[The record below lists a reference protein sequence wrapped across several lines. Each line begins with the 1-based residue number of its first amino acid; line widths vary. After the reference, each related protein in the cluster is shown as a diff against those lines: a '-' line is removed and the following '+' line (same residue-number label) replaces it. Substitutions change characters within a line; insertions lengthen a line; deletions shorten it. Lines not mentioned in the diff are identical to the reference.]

1 MSDTKFERNAGIL
14 MPVSSLPS
22 PYGIG
27 TFGKDAYDFVT
38 FVKECNHK
46 YWQVLPLGPTTY
58 GDSPYQSYSAFAG
71 NPYFVDLDM
80 LIEAGFL
87 LKSEVISRDW
97 GDGIVPVNV
106 SEDDAVNGRFGTY
119 RDGNIGDE
127 RYVSYEKIY
136 NNRFDILRI
145 AYNRFK
151 AACAESK
158 KTLAKGLPLYKQFD
172 NFVKDN
178 ADWLEDYALFMAL
191 KSHFNNVSW
200 GEWETDIK
208 FRKPEA
214 MSRYEEQLSDDI
226 GYWKFIQ
233 FEFYLQWNALK
244 QYANSNGI
252 EIIGDIPI
260 YMGYDSVD
268 VWANQGEFQLDE
280 NLTPIK
286 VAGVPPDA
294 FSDAGQKWGNPL
306 YDYDKMEANGFSW
319 WRKRMAASAKLYDVI
334 RIDHFIGIV
343 KYYTIPAD
351 MPDARQGEYRQ
362 GPGQKLLDVINE
374 SIGDKKI
381 IAEDLG
387 VEVPEVAKI
396 LKENGYPG
404 MKVLEFA
411 FGGDRKNPHLP
422 YNYTQ
427 NLVCYGGTHDN
438 ETLLGFFEDRG
449 DWELGYAYDYLDT
462 RDKGRMV
469 DQVFRAAYSSVAV
482 LTVFA
487 VQDILK
493 LGNWARM
500 NLPSSMGNNWKW
512 RMQKGQLGQHEL
524 ECMRYLASVFESNIR
539 RGRELSIYFL
549 PLF

>member
-27 TFGKDAYDFVT
+27 TFGRDAYDFVT

-46 YWQVLPLGPTTY
+46 YWQVLPLGSTTY

-524 ECMRYLASVFESNIR
+524 ECMRYLASVFD
-539 RGRELSIYFL
+539 RERK
-549 PLF
+549 

>member
-119 RDGNIGDE
+119 RDRNIGDE

-524 ECMRYLASVFESNIR
+524 ECMRYLASVFD
-539 RGRELSIYFL
+539 RERK
-549 PLF
+549 

>member
-343 KYYTIPAD
+343 KYYTILAD

-524 ECMRYLASVFESNIR
+524 ECMRYLASVFD
-539 RGRELSIYFL
+539 RERK
-549 PLF
+549 

>member
-1 MSDTKFERNAGIL
+1 MVETKFKRNAGIL

-27 TFGKDAYDFVT
+27 TFGKDAYDFVA

-80 LIEAGFL
+80 LIEEGFL
-87 LKSEVISRDW
+87 LKSEVIARDW
-97 GDGIVPVNV
+97 GDGVVPVNV
-106 SEDDAVNGRFGTY
+106 SEDDAINGRFGTY
-119 RDGNIGDE
+119 RDGNIGDD
-127 RYVSYEKIY
+127 RYVSYEKVY

-151 AACAESK
+151 AAGIESK
-158 KTLAKGLPLYKQFD
+158 KTLAKGRPLYKQFD

-191 KSHFNNVSW
+191 KSYFNNVSW

-214 MSRYEEQLSDDI
+214 MRHYEEQLSDDI

-233 FEFYLQWNALK
+233 FEFYRQWTALK
-244 QYANSNGI
+244 KYANDNGI

-306 YDYDKMEANGFSW
+306 YDYEKMEANDFSW
-319 WRKRMAASAKLYDVI
+319 WRKRMKASARLYDVI

-362 GPGQKLLDVINE
+362 GPGQKLLDAINE

-396 LKENGYPG
+396 LKDNGYPG

-438 ETLLGFFEDRG
+438 ETLLGFFENRG

-462 RDKGRMV
+462 RDKKKMV

-524 ECMRYLASVFESNIR
+524 ECMRYLASVFD
-539 RGRELSIYFL
+539 RERK
-549 PLF
+549 

>member
-214 MSRYEEQLSDDI
+214 MSQYEEQLSDDI

-233 FEFYLQWNALK
+233 FEFYRQWNALK

-362 GPGQKLLDVINE
+362 GPGQKLLDAINE

-524 ECMRYLASVFESNIR
+524 ECMRYLASVFD
-539 RGRELSIYFL
+539 RERK
-549 PLF
+549 

>member
-1 MSDTKFERNAGIL
+1 MVETKFKRNAGIL

-27 TFGKDAYDFVT
+27 TFGKDAYDFVA

-80 LIEAGFL
+80 LIEEGFL
-87 LKSEVISRDW
+87 LKSEVIARDW
-97 GDGIVPVNV
+97 GDGVVPVNV
-106 SEDDAVNGRFGTY
+106 SEDDAINGRFGTY
-119 RDGNIGDE
+119 RDGNIGDD
-127 RYVSYEKIY
+127 RYVSYEKVY

-151 AACAESK
+151 AACIESK

-191 KSHFNNVSW
+191 KSYYNNVSW

-214 MSRYEEQLSDDI
+214 MRHYEKQLSDDI

-306 YDYDKMEANGFSW
+306 YDYEKMEANDFSW
-319 WRKRMAASAKLYDVI
+319 WRKRMKASARLYDVI

-362 GPGQKLLDVINE
+362 GPGQKLLDAINE

-396 LKENGYPG
+396 LKDNGYPG

-438 ETLLGFFEDRG
+438 ETLLGFFENRG

-462 RDKGRMV
+462 RDKKKMV

-487 VQDILK
+487 AQDILK

-524 ECMRYLASVFESNIR
+524 QCMRYLASVFD
-539 RGRELSIYFL
+539 RERK
-549 PLF
+549 